1 MEARKQFECLRFTR
15 AERKRDSSP
24 RLLLMGEVQSSP
36 MEEFDRSSGF
46 EAGLVRS
53 SGELLTRSALTPDDV
68 RLVDVIRNEDRI
80 SEAERRIFIFENS
93 VKKCCQGTESA

>member
-1 MEARKQFECLRFTR
+1 
-15 AERKRDSSP
+15 
-24 RLLLMGEVQSSP
+24 

-93 VKKCCQGTESA
+93 VKNVVRVRKVRETTFREGDGRRRTGQEF